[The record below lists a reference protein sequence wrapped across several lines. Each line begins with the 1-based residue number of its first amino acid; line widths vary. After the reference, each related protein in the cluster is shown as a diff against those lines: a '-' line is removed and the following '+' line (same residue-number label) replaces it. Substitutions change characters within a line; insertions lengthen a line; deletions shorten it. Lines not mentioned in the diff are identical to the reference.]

1 MICVYI
7 MPLVVCRTALH
18 WASKRNHVEIVK
30 HLLESGALPSITNHT
45 GQLPANLTTSQD
57 ILNLLTVQSSDSPV
71 KPHANESQDTSFAL
85 PFVPN
90 YLRNAPFPYYNMT
103 NETTPPLHTVDHPA
117 SRDADLPLSDTS
129 DNTKVKTPTDDT
141 VAKPT
146 VTPFVV
152 KVWID
157 DAVLSKHNKDSVE
170 VHVKIL
176 SERELEPTT
185 PSAAAVVSSSS
196 TSAPPFVRIRS
207 INLDAKE
214 VTQEYNDFI
223 EVDLEDM
230 TYQGLLKV
238 CCKELNVPE
247 DHVVTIRKLPN
258 VQIRNDNDV
267 KRFKEGQE
275 LEIVFSANTINF

>member
-1 MICVYI
+1 

-90 YLRNAPFPYYNMT
+90 YLRNAPFPYYDMT
-103 NETTPPLHTVDHPA
+103 NETPPPHTDDHPA
-117 SRDADLPLSDTS
+117 SHDADLPLSDTS

-157 DAVLSKHNKDSVE
+157 DALLSKHNKDSVE

-185 PSAAAVVSSSS
+185 PSAVVVSSSS
-196 TSAPPFVRIRS
+196 TSAPPFVKIRS
-207 INLDAKE
+207 INQGSVVALE
-214 VTQEYNDFI
+214 NNDFI

-238 CCKELNVPE
+238 CCKELRVPE
-247 DHVVTIRKLPN
+247 DQVVTIRKLPN

-275 LEIVFSANTINF
+275 LEIVFSANIIFSL